1 MALGLLTGSYLAYWF
16 QRRCCS
22 LLLQYVEIRV
32 RQTDFDVWQK
42 KTGKLLTF
50 QLLTSKFKK
59 LTIQLPAYELQN
71 SQLFQQEEG
80 IIKPA

>member
-1 MALGLLTGSYLAYWF
+1 
-16 QRRCCS
+16 
-22 LLLQYVEIRV
+22 
-32 RQTDFDVWQK
+32 
-42 KTGKLLTF
+42 LTF